1 MTRPVAE
8 MPFEMP
14 WHAEA
19 FALAVALNEA
29 GLFRWED
36 WTRQFGEK
44 LIATRSAQDSALD
57 GADDYY
63 LIWLDTLVTIIQSH
77 EAIKPDMLQA
87 VEDQWRAAYLSTP
100 HGQPV
105 RLASPIQKLGHLAL

>member
-1 MTRPVAE
+1 MVRPVADK
-8 MPFEMP
+8 PFEIP
-14 WHAEA
+14 WHAQA

-36 WTRQFGEK
+36 WTRQFGEQ
-44 LIATRSAQDSALD
+44 LLTARAARDAALD

-63 LIWLDTLVTIIQSH
+63 LVWLETLVTIIQRH
-77 EAIKPDMLQA
+77 DAITPELLQA

-105 RLASPIQKLGHLAL
+105 RIASPN

>member
-1 MTRPVAE
+1 MIQPVAE
-8 MPFEMP
+8 KPFEMP

-19 FALAVALNEA
+19 FALAVALCES
-29 GLFRWED
+29 GLLQWED

-44 LIATRSAQDSALD
+44 LMATRAAQNTSLD
-57 GADDYY
+57 GTDDYY
-63 LIWLDTLVTIIQSH
+63 LVWLETLITIIQSH

-105 RLASPIQKLGHLAL
+105 RLTSPDQKLSQ

>member
-8 MPFEMP
+8 KPFEMP

-19 FALAVALNEA
+19 FALAVALNET

-36 WTRQFGEK
+36 WTRQFGEQM
-44 LIATRSAQDSALD
+44 LATRAAQDTSLD
-57 GADDYY
+57 GTDDYY
-63 LIWLDTLVTIIQSH
+63 LVWLETLVTIIQSH
-77 EAIKPDMLQA
+77 EAIKPDMLKA

-105 RLASPIQKLGHLAL
+105 RLASPDQKLSQ

>member
-1 MTRPVAE
+1 MVRPVADK
-8 MPFEMP
+8 PFEMP
-14 WHAEA
+14 WHAQA
-19 FALAVALNEA
+19 FALVVALNEA

-36 WTRQFGEK
+36 WTRLFGEQ
-44 LIATRSAQDSALD
+44 LLAARMARAAALG

-63 LIWLDTLVTIIQSH
+63 LVWLETLVTIIQRH
-77 EAIKPDMLQA
+77 DAITPELLQA

-105 RLASPIQKLGHLAL
+105 RLAPAD

>member
-1 MTRPVAE
+1 MVRPVADK
-8 MPFEMP
+8 PFEMP
-14 WHAEA
+14 WHAQA

-36 WTRQFGEK
+36 WTRLFGEQ
-44 LIATRSAQDSALD
+44 LLAARTARAAALDGALD

-63 LIWLDTLVTIIQSH
+63 LVWLETLVTIIQRH
-77 EAIKPDMLQA
+77 DAITPEMLQA

-105 RLASPIQKLGHLAL
+105 RLALAD

>member
-1 MTRPVAE
+1 MKWGC
-8 MPFEMP
+8 FS
-14 WHAEA
+14 
-19 FALAVALNEA
+19 
-29 GLFRWED
+29 GED

-44 LIATRSAQDSALD
+44 LLATRAAQNTSLD
-57 GADDYY
+57 GTDDYY
-63 LIWLDTLVTIIQSH
+63 LVWLETLVTIIQSH

-105 RLASPIQKLGHLAL
+105 RLASPVQKLGQ

>member
-8 MPFEMP
+8 KPFEMP

-19 FALAVALNEA
+19 FALAVALNEV

-44 LIATRSAQDSALD
+44 LIATRSDQDSALD

-63 LIWLDTLVTIIQSH
+63 LVWLETLVTIIQSY

-105 RLASPIQKLGHLAL
+105 RLASPVQKLGH